1 MYSNALVL
9 LSFAFSTLTF
19 ARPSFLKARQDPTN
33 VWAVTS
39 YTRGC
44 SPGGCVYQFN
54 VSAPTFAGEDTGSGF
69 TTSCSG
75 PVSEDTENYEPD
87 TVNCVDSSVIWK
99 LDIQE
104 TFEEFYVSHVWTT
117 TG

>member
-1 MYSNALVL
+1 MYSGVLVL
-9 LSFAFSTLTF
+9 LSLAFSTLAS
-19 ARPSFLKARQDPTN
+19 ARPSFLKARQNYTN
-33 VWAVTS
+33 VWSVSS

-54 VSAPTFAGEDTGSGF
+54 VSAPTFAGEDTGSAF
-69 TTSCSG
+69 STSCSG
-75 PVSEDTENYEPD
+75 PVSEDAENYQPD

-104 TFEEFYVSHVWTT
+104 TFEALYVSHVWTT